1 MGLRETCGRC
11 VAVCYER
18 NPVIAKMLGL
28 CPLLAIT
35 DTAMDGVIFGG
46 FFTFVLCL
54 AGVAVPLLRY
64 VVATTLRPLL
74 YPLALSIIVAAGGAW
89 LISKFYEMVAP
100 YGVYLA
106 LVAANCLILDS
117 VEHRSTSVS
126 LSAATLDTL
135 VEGAF
140 IWVSLA
146 IFGAIREILA
156 SGTLLLDVAATTIVA
171 VPSLGTMP
179 IAGSSAGALILLGL
193 IAAGINAV
201 RRSELAGGQIMS
213 PLTEADPAP

>member
-28 CPLLAIT
+28 CPFLAVT

-74 YPLALSIIVAAGGAW
+74 YPLALSIIVAAGAASRGWSADPGRGAQAW
-89 LISKFYEMVAP
+89 HCRLPRPFRRRPLV
-100 YGVYLA
+100 GVDEDHA
-106 LVAANCLILDS
+106 G
-117 VEHRSTSVS
+117 R
-126 LSAATLDTL
+126 
-135 VEGAF
+135 G
-140 IWVSLA
+140 
-146 IFGAIREILA
+146 
-156 SGTLLLDVAATTIVA
+156 
-171 VPSLGTMP
+171 VPKTP
-179 IAGSSAGALILLGL
+179 QACAGA
-193 IAAGINAV
+193 
-201 RRSELAGGQIMS
+201 
-213 PLTEADPAP
+213 